1 MNEFHGFLGNSI
13 PYSTSSNHPGIL
25 TLNLKEAEHL
35 LPSIPVGEHDLVV
48 VSAPGVR
55 AVEWSMRGGATF
67 QQDAHVH
74 VVRIARKVVCDY
86 ELPTPQRER
95 LSMYES
101 ALGGC
106 LEVLVCEKADG
117 SGHYPVTV
125 ARPLSCEAAALN
137 LRDYKIAAPR
147 DFGVGNSR
155 TVLSW
160 LDMEFQ
166 FFVDDL
172 VDIATMA
179 SLTPLELEAAGVGKG
194 PLSIDID
201 WIKGTLRDPETM
213 GSGESHK
220 PSENPPGRPRMF
232 FGKYPAPPKCAPGQY
247 QLDAEHAERVAL
259 RYGFVRE
266 CVDSFDGGA
275 PKHSDSPRILRSS
288 ERRQEIMICYFSDS
302 YQYELYWLDMTR
314 FVTVRRAG
322 ENKNGTPIFHE
333 YPTYAEALAGMGR
346 LMAQDVEQYV
356 ERSVK

>member
-1 MNEFHGFLGNSI
+1 MNELHGFLGNSI
-13 PYSTSSNHPGIL
+13 PYSTSSEHPGIL

-67 QQDAHVH
+67 KQDAHVH

-95 LSMYES
+95 MWMYES

-137 LRDYKIAAPR
+137 LRDYKIAALR
-147 DFGVGNSR
+147 DSDVSSSS
-155 TVLSW
+155 TLLSW

-166 FFVDDL
+166 FFCNDLFEISATSWSAPHEVAAADIDTGNLTVDL
-172 VDIATMA
+172 
-179 SLTPLELEAAGVGKG
+179 
-194 PLSIDID
+194 D
-201 WIKGTLRDPETM
+201 WIKGIFRDP
-213 GSGESHK
+213 GVGECHK
-220 PSENPPGRPRMF
+220 ANENPPGRPRMF
-232 FGKYPAPPKCAPGQY
+232 FGKYPAALKCAPGQY
-247 QLDAEHAERVAL
+247 QLDAEYAETDAL
-259 RYGFVRE
+259 HYGFGYE
-266 CVDSFDGGA
+266 YVDSSDGGA
-275 PKHSDSPRILRSS
+275 PKHPDSPRILRSS
-288 ERRQEIMICYFSDS
+288 ELRQEIMITYFSDA
-302 YQYELYWLDMTR
+302 YKYELYWLDATR
-314 FVTVRRAG
+314 FVTMRRSRES
-322 ENKNGTPIFHE
+322 ENGAPIFHE
-333 YPTYAEALAGMGR
+333 YWSYAEALAGLGR

-356 ERSVK
+356 ERSVE

>member
-1 MNEFHGFLGNSI
+1 MNKLHGFLGNSV
-13 PYSTSSNHPGIL
+13 PYSTSSEHPGIL

-35 LPSIPVGEHDLVV
+35 LPSMPVGEHDLVV
-48 VSAPGVR
+48 VSAPGVH

-106 LEVLVCEKADG
+106 LEVLVCKKADG

-147 DFGVGNSR
+147 DFGVGNSS

-166 FFVDDL
+166 FFVNDL
-172 VDIATMA
+172 VNIATMA
-179 SLTPLELEAAGVGKG
+179 CMPIDPEAAGIDEG
-194 PLSIDID
+194 PLSVDID

-213 GSGESHK
+213 GSGESHETG
-220 PSENPPGRPRMF
+220 ENPPGRPRMF
-232 FGKYPAPPKCAPGQY
+232 FGKYPVRQKSDPGLY
-247 QLDAEHAERVAL
+247 QLDVESVDSDAL
-259 RYGFVRE
+259 RLGLVRQCE
-266 CVDSFDGGA
+266 DSSDETA
-275 PKHSDSPRILRSS
+275 PKNPEGSRILRRAELRKS
-288 ERRQEIMICYFSDS
+288 MTICYFSDS
-302 YQYELYWLDMTR
+302 YQYELYWLDTTR
-314 FVTVRRAG
+314 FVTVRKAE

-333 YPTYAEALAGMGR
+333 YPNYAEALAGMGR